1 MSVKTDPASAEIPSA
16 EVFVPAAILDPD
28 FPGLRAVPGQP
39 LSSVQFVASDQP
51 VPTGSSVPSDQS
63 VPCDQSVPGDISV
76 APDISAVPGL
86 RAVPGQP
93 LSCVQSV
100 ASDQPVPTGSSVP
113 SDQSVPCDQSVP
125 GDISVAPDISAVPG
139 LRAAP
144 GQPLS
149 CVQSVLS
156 GQPDPCDLPGTP
168 GTPGTPGQPV
178 APDISDAPVRPASP
192 AQGAIAG
199 RPAVPGCGAV
209 CTDGAGSSGA
219 PSSAAGVPPSLGA
232 FALAVYP
239 FLELQPFHR
248 AYYRVL
254 EAFAAGRI
262 RRLIVTMPPQHGKSV
277 GATTLL
283 PAYVLG
289 LDPDLRVAI
298 ASYSGALA
306 SKFNRRVQRIIES
319 REYAA
324 LFPATTI
331 KQGAKPPG
339 YIRTADEVEVIG
351 RRGGLLSVGRE
362 GALTGNRVDCFIL
375 DDLYKDALEA
385 NSPIVRAN
393 CWEWY
398 TSVVRTRMHNASR
411 ELIVFTRWHEEDLI
425 GTLAAREPVVEFT
438 RWAQLDGLSPDTW
451 LHLNF
456 EALKASP
463 PTEVDPRVP
472 GEALWEGQQ
481 GRALLEAKRRLD
493 PLQFESMYQGHPSS
507 REGLLYGLNFAEY
520 DQLPHEIVRR
530 ANYTDTADTGDDY
543 LCSLSYAVD
552 ADGVVYITDAVYSRE
567 PMEVT
572 EPLVAGMLLRS
583 DTRQAAIESNNGGRG
598 FARSVQ
604 ALAPSVRIEWFH
616 QGANKE
622 ARILSNSA
630 TALHLVRF
638 PRGWNLRWPELY
650 AHLTTYR
657 RRFRANRW
665 HDAADVVTGIVER
678 EAPGR
683 NRARVRGVRFL

>member
-28 FPGLRAVPGQP
+28 FPGLRA
-39 LSSVQFVASDQP
+39 
-51 VPTGSSVPSDQS
+51 
-63 VPCDQSVPGDISV
+63 
-76 APDISAVPGL
+76 
-86 RAVPGQP
+86 
-93 LSCVQSV
+93 
-100 ASDQPVPTGSSVP
+100 
-113 SDQSVPCDQSVP
+113 
-125 GDISVAPDISAVPG
+125 
-139 LRAAP
+139 AP

-156 GQPDPCDLPGTP
+156 GQPDPSGSSVPCAQSVPCDQSVPGDISVAS
-168 GTPGTPGQPV
+168 GQPV
-178 APDISDAPVRPASP
+178 TPGLPAVSVRPVSP

-199 RPAVPGCGAV
+199 RPAVSGYGAV
-209 CTDGAGSSGA
+209 CTDGAGPSGA
-219 PSSAAGVPPSLGA
+219 LPSVAGVPPSFGA

-306 SKFNRRVQRIIES
+306 SKFNRRVQRIVES

-339 YIRTADEVEVIG
+339 YIRTVDEVEVIG

-362 GALTGNRVDCFIL
+362 GSLTGNRVDCFIL

-472 GEALWEGQQ
+472 GEALWEG
-481 GRALLEAKRRLD
+481 
-493 PLQFESMYQGHPSS
+493 
-507 REGLLYGLNFAEY
+507 
-520 DQLPHEIVRR
+520 
-530 ANYTDTADTGDDY
+530 
-543 LCSLSYAVD
+543 
-552 ADGVVYITDAVYSRE
+552 
-567 PMEVT
+567 
-572 EPLVAGMLLRS
+572 
-583 DTRQAAIESNNGGRG
+583 
-598 FARSVQ
+598 
-604 ALAPSVRIEWFH
+604 
-616 QGANKE
+616 
-622 ARILSNSA
+622 
-630 TALHLVRF
+630 
-638 PRGWNLRWPELY
+638 
-650 AHLTTYR
+650 
-657 RRFRANRW
+657 
-665 HDAADVVTGIVER
+665 
-678 EAPGR
+678 
-683 NRARVRGVRFL
+683 

>member
-16 EVFVPAAILDPD
+16 EVFVPAAILEPD

-86 RAVPGQP
+86 RAAPGQP
-93 LSCVQSV
+93 
-100 ASDQPVPTGSSVP
+100 AIPGQPDPSGSSVP
-113 SDQSVPCDQSVP
+113 CAQSVPCDQSVP
-125 GDISVAPDISAVPG
+125 GDISVA
-139 LRAAP
+139 
-144 GQPLS
+144 
-149 CVQSVLS
+149 S
-156 GQPDPCDLPGTP
+156 GQPVTP
-168 GTPGTPGQPV
+168 GLPAV
-178 APDISDAPVRPASP
+178 SVRPVSP

-199 RPAVPGCGAV
+199 RPAVPGYGAV
-209 CTDGAGSSGA
+209 CTDGAGPSGA
-219 PSSAAGVPPSLGA
+219 LPSVAGVPPSFGA

-306 SKFNRRVQRIIES
+306 SKFNRRVQRIVES

-362 GALTGNRVDCFIL
+362 GSLTGNRVDCFIL

-456 EALKASP
+456 EALKTSP

-493 PLQFESMYQGHPSS
+493 PLRFESMYQGHPSS

-583 DTRQAAIESNNGGRG
+583 DTRQAAVESNNGGRG